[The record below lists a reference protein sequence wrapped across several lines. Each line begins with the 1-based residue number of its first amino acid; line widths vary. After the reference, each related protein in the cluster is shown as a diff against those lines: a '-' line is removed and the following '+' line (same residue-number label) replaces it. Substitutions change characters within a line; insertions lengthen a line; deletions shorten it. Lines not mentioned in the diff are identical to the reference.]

1 MNGMR
6 LTFLANWLPKL
17 RRFVPISRG
26 EAVVVPLACFLAGYT
41 GPFGTYSLGL
51 GSRLPFWTL
60 VIVTSVLMGA
70 WCRGLSHRLVSP
82 RRPWLQDVVTVGLM
96 TVSFGPVLIGL
107 CAEFLS
113 AKVSS
118 LTDALPY
125 LQFVAIISLCVT
137 SSRRIIMRRR
147 QAATPDPEAGEVAAA
162 AVAAESALPEPAPQP
177 RLMRRLPEGFA
188 GPILRLTVEDHFV
201 DVIAPQHRH
210 RLRLRFADAVD
221 EMDPVAGFYTHR
233 SHWVARDA
241 VDRLER
247 EGGRLLVV
255 LINGD
260 RVPVSRTYRPQVE
273 QAA

>member
-1 MNGMR
+1 MR
-6 LTFLANWLPKL
+6 LTFLANWLPKV

-26 EAVVVPLACFLAGYT
+26 EAVVVPVVCFLAGYT
-41 GPFGTYSLGL
+41 GPFGTYSLDL
-51 GSRLPFWTL
+51 GSRLSFWTL
-60 VIVTSVLMGA
+60 VIVTSVVMGG
-70 WCRGLSHRLVSP
+70 WCTRLAHRLVDQ
-82 RRPWLQDVVTVGLM
+82 RRPWLRDLVIVGLM
-96 TVSFGPVLIGL
+96 TTLFGPVLIGL
-107 CAEFLS
+107 SAEFLS
-113 AKVSS
+113 ARFSS
-118 LTDALPY
+118 FADVVHY
-125 LQFVAIISLCVT
+125 LQYVAIISLCVT
-137 SSRRIIMRRR
+137 TSRRIVTHRR
-147 QAATPDPEAGEVAAA
+147 QGTSPDPEEEPDAT
-162 AVAAESALPEPAPQP
+162 AEMPSPDPVREP

-201 DVIAPQHRH
+201 DVIAPQDRH

-247 EGGRLLVV
+247 EGGRLVVV